1 MLRKTTLLAAIVSL
15 TFGAPGFAEELMLKF
30 RIKGLASAPVEETVS
45 WDQFATDKDLSFQS
59 GWNGLTW
66 SNQALAELPGAAYP
80 NPTPTG
86 SIYLNGNQLTNLA
99 GLGSL
104 TSVGGHLNLSHNR
117 LSHVNELSGFTEA
130 TYTLDLG
137 NNRITDI
144 SGLGSLR
151 RLATLSLSSNL
162 MTNLDGLSR
171 LETVQSLQLQDNPN
185 LVDLRG
191 LRNIQSIGTNINLD
205 SGIHTRPGFVP
216 IPASAP
222 ICQDDHAIRF
232 GGGYAVQG
240 DVCEQSSA
248 DAWAAFANS
257 RGLAY
262 DSNWESVVWTG
273 QGLTELPTAAF
284 PNTTP
289 SSFIRLNS
297 NSLTSLGGFN
307 NVTTISG
314 DINLS
319 DNNLVH
325 VDELS
330 SLRNAQSVIL
340 SNNPITD
347 LSGLRNLWST
357 NYLTLMNLE
366 ITHLNGLGPTRSIIG
381 LNLSSNPRLVDL
393 SGLAVIP
400 SVSWRVAIDKGIQN
414 RPGFVPIPS
423 SAPLCQAGQI
433 DAFHDSNYAAQ
444 SEVCA
449 TP

>member
-1 MLRKTTLLAAIVSL
+1 MLRKTTLLAAVVGL
-15 TFGAPGFAEELMLKF
+15 ALGAPTYAEDLLVKF
-30 RIKGLASAPVEETVS
+30 RIKGLANAPAEETVS
-45 WDQFATDKDLSFQS
+45 WDQFATDKGLSYQS
-59 GWNGLTW
+59 GWNGITW
-66 SNQALAELPGAAYP
+66 SNQALTELPGAAYP
-80 NPTPTG
+80 NPAPTG
-86 SIYLNGNQLTNLA
+86 SIYLNSNQLNNLA

-104 TSVGGHLNLSHNR
+104 TSVGGHLDLSNNR
-117 LSHVNELSGFTEA
+117 LSHVNELSNLTEA
-130 TYTLDLG
+130 TYTLNLQ
-137 NNRITDI
+137 NNQLTNI
-144 SGLGSLR
+144 SGLSSLR
-151 RLATLSLSSNL
+151 RLATLTLSSNL
-162 MTNLDGLSR
+162 LSNVDGLST
-171 LETVQSLQLQDNPN
+171 LETVQTLRLQNNPN

-191 LRNIQSIGTNINLD
+191 LRNIQSIGTNISIDN
-205 SGIHTRPGFVP
+205 GIHIRPGFVP

-222 ICQDDHAIRF
+222 ICQSDHTARF
-232 GGGYAVQG
+232 GGGYAAQV

-262 DSNWESVVWTG
+262 DPNWESVVWTG

-330 SLRNAQSVIL
+330 SLKNAQSVIL